1 VPALIRWP
9 ALLGILVMLVPGR
22 AVAQGGVVR
31 GTVRDPRGAPI
42 RGAIVGVPGTTL
54 YDVTDA
60 AGRYRLAP
68 VPAGE
73 LRLRAAAIGYAPAS
87 ATATVAPPPSA
98 DSTLADF
105 TLEPAPLELMPLDVV
120 STKVPRFGES
130 GPTSVTQVT
139 EQDLDRRAVN
149 TVDEAVDKAAG
160 VQMLNG
166 QINIRGSTGYVQGL
180 NSRVLL
186 LVDGVPMNQGDRG
199 GINWDLLALDQI
211 ERVDILKGAGS
222 SLYGSAAFGGVVNLT
237 TRDVPDGVHARLRL
251 TGGAYADPP
260 HNEWQF
266 RDQTGLQGGV
276 DLSGSYGTET
286 MGGRVAAGARHS
298 DGYREQDER
307 DHWQLAGKGRW
318 QASPR
323 TRLDVSG
330 AWAVDRYQ
338 VPLSWC
344 KRTQCDDR
352 GQVYQPFMI
361 DTAQR
366 GARTD
371 SRKGYVTAQLRTVAS
386 ERFAWQA
393 RASWLR
399 THFIDWRLPSSE
411 FSIANR
417 FGAEVRAEAHPDS
430 SRTALVGAEATFSD
444 VTSDIFSGAATPG
457 TVATHS
463 QAEVG
468 AYGESEQRMGAGRL
482 TAGARL
488 DFLAVDGGSLSA
500 VVSPRVG
507 GTVPTAAG
515 ALRASLGRGFRA
527 PTIAERFVHTFAEG
541 FEVIPNPNLRPET
554 GWSAELGHTT
564 PVLGAARIDAAL
576 FWTEARDLIEP
587 QLILVDTTPK
597 IQLQNVTRARIAG
610 LDATV
615 LAAPIPEHLTAMLAY
630 TYLNTRPT
638 LAFRPRHL
646 FTLSADWVPG
656 GAGAGGGRG
665 AFGVGADFRYASR
678 PERIELEG
686 FVDERRVAVKVLD
699 LRAGWT
705 HGPLD
710 VRLLLANALNYIY
723 NLVPETLAPVRS
735 VSVTAVWA
743 Y

>member
-1 VPALIRWP
+1 VYRAVTLL
-9 ALLGILVMLVPGR
+9 ALLPI
-22 AVAQGGVVR
+22 VAAAQGVVR

-42 RGAIVGVPGTTL
+42 RSAVVGVPGTTL

-68 VPAGE
+68 APAGE
-73 LRLRAAAIGYAPAS
+73 LRVRAAAIGYAPAS
-87 ATATVAPPPSA
+87 STVMVALPPSPDTA
-98 DSTLADF
+98 VVDF
-105 TLEPAPLELMPLDVV
+105 TLQPSPLELTPLDVV
-120 STKVPRFGES
+120 STKVPQFG
-130 GPTSVTQVT
+130 GRAPTSVTQLS
-139 EQDLDRRAVN
+139 ERDLDRRAIN

-199 GINWDLLALDQI
+199 GINWDLLPVDQI

-237 TRDVPDGVHARLRL
+237 TRDVPTGVHARLRL
-251 TGGAYADPP
+251 TGGAFADPP
-260 HNEWQF
+260 HDEWRF
-266 RDQTGLQGGV
+266 RNRTGLEGGV

-286 MGGRVAAGARHS
+286 MGARLAGGARHS
-298 DGYREQDER
+298 DGYREQDQR

-318 QASPR
+318 QATPR
-323 TRLDVSG
+323 TRLDLSG

-344 KRTQCDDR
+344 KRTECDDR
-352 GQVYQPFMI
+352 GQVYQPFKI
-361 DTAQR
+361 DTTDR

-371 SRKGYVTAQLRTVAS
+371 SRKGYVAAQVRTVAS

-399 THFIDWRLPSSE
+399 THFTDVRRPTNE
-411 FSIANR
+411 FGIANR
-417 FGAEVRAEAHPDS
+417 VGIEARAEAHPDS
-430 SRTALVGAEATFSD
+430 ARTALVGAEATFSD
-444 VTSDIFSGAATPG
+444 VRSDIFS
-457 TVATHS
+457 THS
-463 QAEVG
+463 QSEFG
-468 AYGESEQRMGAGRL
+468 AYGEGEQGVGAARI

-488 DFLAVDGGSLSA
+488 DFLAVDGGSFSA
-500 VVSPRVG
+500 VLSPRVG
-507 GTVPTAAG
+507 GTLPAG
-515 ALRASLGRGFRA
+515 GGSLRASLGRGFRA
-527 PTIAERFVHTFAEG
+527 ATMAERFVHTFALG
-541 FEVIPNPNLRPET
+541 FEVIPNPSLRPET
-554 GWSAELGHTT
+554 GWSGEVGLTT
-564 PVLGAARIDAAL
+564 PVLRAARLDAAL
-576 FWTEARDLIEP
+576 FWTEAQDLIEP
-587 QLILVDTTPK
+587 QLILVDTMPK

-615 LAAPIPEHLTAMLAY
+615 LAAPVPDHLTALLAY
-630 TYLNTRPT
+630 TYLDTRPT

-646 FTLSADWVPG
+646 VTLSADW
-656 GAGAGGGRG
+656 
-665 AFGVGADFRYASR
+665 AFRENLGVGADFRYASR
-678 PERIELEG
+678 PERIELET

-710 VRLLLANALNYIY
+710 LRLLVANALNYIY
-723 NLVPETLAPVRS
+723 NLVPETLAPVRT

>member
-1 VPALIRWP
+1 VPLIRWP
-9 ALLGILVMLVPGR
+9 ALLGVLAMLAPELG
-22 AVAQGGVVR
+22 AAQGGAVR

-42 RGAIVGVPGTTL
+42 RGAVVGVPGTTL
-54 YDVTDA
+54 YGVTDA

-87 ATATVAPPPSA
+87 TTVTVAQPPSA
-98 DSTLADF
+98 EPALADF
-105 TLEPAPLELMPLDVV
+105 TLTPAPLELTPLDVV
-120 STKVPRFGES
+120 STKVPRFGERA
-130 GPTSVTQVT
+130 PTSVAQVSA
-139 EQDLDRRAVN
+139 QDLDRRAVN
-149 TVDEAVDKAAG
+149 TVDEAVDKAPG

-199 GINWDLLALDQI
+199 GINWDLLAVDQI

-237 TRDVPDGVHARLRL
+237 TRDVPTGTHARLRV

-260 HNEWQF
+260 HEEWQF
-266 RDQTGLQGGV
+266 RNRTGLQDGL

-286 MGGRVAAGARHS
+286 VGGRVAAGARHS

-307 DHWQLAGKGRW
+307 DHWQVAGKGRW

-330 AWAVDRYQ
+330 AWAVDQYQ

-344 KRTQCDDR
+344 SRTECDDR
-352 GQVYQPFMI
+352 GQTYQPFKI
-361 DTAQR
+361 DTTER

-371 SRKGYVTAQLRTVAS
+371 SRKGYVAAQLRTVVS
-386 ERFAWQA
+386 ERFAWHA

-399 THFIDWRLPSSE
+399 TNFTDWRRTASE
-411 FSIANR
+411 FSVANR
-417 FGAEVRAEAHPDS
+417 FGSEIRAEAHPDS
-430 SRTALVGAEATFSD
+430 ARTALVGAEATISD
-444 VTSDIFSGAATPG
+444 VTSDIF
-457 TVATHS
+457 ATHS

-468 AYGESEQRMGAGRL
+468 AYGESEQRVGAGRV

-507 GTVPTAAG
+507 GTLPTTAG
-515 ALRASLGRGFRA
+515 TLRASLGRGFRA
-527 PTIAERFVHTFAEG
+527 PTIAERFVHTVALG

-576 FWTEARDLIEP
+576 FWTEARDQIEP
-587 QLILVDTTPK
+587 QLLLVVDPVTGKTTPK
-597 IQLQNVTRARIAG
+597 IQLQNVTRARITG

-646 FTLSADWVPG
+646 FTLSADWAP
-656 GAGAGGGRG
+656 AGGRG
-665 AFGVGADFRYASR
+665 GFGVGADFRYASR

-686 FVDERRVAVKVLD
+686 YVDERRVAVKVLD

-710 VRLLLANALNYIY
+710 VRLLVANALNYIY